1 MPQRTRFTLFLIAA
15 FLPLAAACGHAAAQ
29 VVLPDSPIGRHAQAW
44 FAAYAAGDEAA
55 IAAFAKDH
63 VSEAARAKTPLA
75 TRVERTQAMRE
86 EHGALTIL
94 AVPEAESDALSV
106 LVRDAHGQFLELG
119 FVGAP
124 QPPHLLASM
133 RVELRDNA
141 NPSPVA
147 QAGPPLSE
155 DALAD
160 AVRKEIAQRPD
171 FAGAVLLARGDRT
184 LFSQAYGMADRAQRI
199 PNRIDTR
206 FNLAS
211 IGKAFT
217 KLAIAQLAEA
227 GKLSLDDPV
236 TKFLP
241 QYQVEN
247 APKIT
252 LAQLVSHK
260 GGVDDVLPYAH
271 EVKDR
276 TTLTT
281 LHGWMSLILGR
292 PLLFEPGTSERY
304 SNGGYVLLGGVIEQA
319 SGEDYYA
326 YIKRHILDPAGM
338 TDTGW
343 PLAHEDVPNRAE
355 GYTRHTEGGHGPL
368 TDAEKGAEPRA
379 VKGLLPERGSPAG
392 GGYGT
397 APDLL
402 KFMHAMRA
410 SRLAS
415 VPWTQWALGGDAPRA
430 GATDASMPQDL
441 GFGIAG
447 GAPGTNGVMEFE
459 GPYDVIVLTNGD
471 PPGAEELTRAIRGLI
486 RRVGKGRA

>member
-1 MPQRTRFTLFLIAA
+1 MPRLTLFLIAA
-15 FLPLAAACGHAAAQ
+15 LLPIAAACGHAAPQ
-29 VVLPDSPIGRHAQAW
+29 VVLPDSPIGRHARAW
-44 FAAYAAGDEAA
+44 FDAYAAGDEAA
-55 IAAFAKDH
+55 IAAFAQDH

-75 TRVERTQAMRE
+75 SRVERTKAMRE

-94 AVPEAESDALSV
+94 SVPQDDTGELSV
-106 LVRDAHGQFLELG
+106 LVRDAHGAFLELG
-119 FVGAP
+119 FQGEP
-124 QPPHLLASM
+124 SPPHLLASM

-147 QAGPPLSE
+147 SGPPLTE

-160 AVRKEIAQRPD
+160 AVRKEVAQRPQ
-171 FAGAVLLARGDRT
+171 FSGVVLLGRGEKT
-184 LFSQAYGMADRAQRI
+184 LVSDAYGMADRARGI
-199 PNRIDTR
+199 PNRLDTR

-217 KLAIAQLAEA
+217 KLAVAQLAEA

-236 TKFLP
+236 RKFLP

-247 APKIT
+247 ASKIT
-252 LAQLVSHK
+252 LAQLVAHK

-292 PLLFEPGTSERY
+292 PLLFEPGASERY

-326 YIKRHILDPAGM
+326 YIKRHILDSAGM

-343 PLAHEDVPNRAE
+343 PLAHEDLPNRAE
-355 GYTRHTEGGHGPL
+355 GYTRHAEGGHGPL
-368 TDAEKGAEPRA
+368 TDAEKAVEPKP
-379 VKGLLPERGSPAG
+379 VKDLLPERGSPAG

-415 VPWTQWALGGDAPRA
+415 VPWTRWVLGGDAPRA
-430 GATDASMPQDL
+430 GTVDASMPEGL

-486 RRVGKGRA
+486 RRVGKGGA